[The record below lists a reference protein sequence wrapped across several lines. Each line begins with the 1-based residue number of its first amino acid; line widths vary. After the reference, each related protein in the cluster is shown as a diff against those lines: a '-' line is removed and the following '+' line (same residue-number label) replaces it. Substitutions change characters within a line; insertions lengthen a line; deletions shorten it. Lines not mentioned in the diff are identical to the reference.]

1 MTRLRLSCSASWASI
16 DLRSTAAGLAPC
28 DKDELLLQGALFI
41 ETRVELGLRL
51 VRGFRGGE
59 GRGDGHADQMDGIVL
74 FLVSVCELQWE
85 I

>member
-1 MTRLRLSCSASWASI
+1 M
-16 DLRSTAAGLAPC
+16 
-28 DKDELLLQGALFI
+28 
-41 ETRVELGLRL
+41 
-51 VRGFRGGE
+51 RGFRGGE